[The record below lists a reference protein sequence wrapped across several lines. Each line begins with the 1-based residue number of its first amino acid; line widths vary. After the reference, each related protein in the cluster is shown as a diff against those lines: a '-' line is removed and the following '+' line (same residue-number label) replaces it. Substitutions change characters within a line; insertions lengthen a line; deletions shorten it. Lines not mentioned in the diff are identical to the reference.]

1 MPDGYKDIPA
11 DTVAPRKRMIEA
23 LDAIFSAKKIDKS
36 LVLDSLESKLF
47 GLGVESYTVGS
58 HELMMGYALSRGI
71 SYTLDAGHFHPT
83 EMISAKISACLQYMD
98 NILLHVSR
106 GVRWDS
112 DHVITWDDELQN
124 IMNEIVRNGYT
135 DRVCIALDYFDASI
149 NRVAAWV
156 IGMRNA
162 QKALLRAFVDPICA
176 ARKAEAEMD
185 YTTRLA
191 LLEENKTLPF
201 SAVWDAYC
209 AKQGVPTGDEW
220 LCKVKEYEKD
230 VLSQRG

>member
-1 MPDGYKDIPA
+1 
-11 DTVAPRKRMIEA
+11 
-23 LDAIFSAKKIDKS
+23 
-36 LVLDSLESKLF
+36 
-47 GLGVESYTVGS
+47 
-58 HELMMGYALSRGI
+58 
-71 SYTLDAGHFHPT
+71 
-83 EMISAKISACLQYMD
+83 
-98 NILLHVSR
+98 
-106 GVRWDS
+106 
-112 DHVITWDDELQN
+112 
-124 IMNEIVRNGYT
+124 MNEIVRNDYT

-230 VLSQRG
+230 VLFKRG